1 MAKNNG
7 NKFGLI
13 KFKVTKKST
22 VKSIGLVSEDCS
34 EDDVKERENESQFAP
49 FGGLLNSS
57 NIKFGIPDEESDDE
71 K

>member
-1 MAKNNG
+1 M
-7 NKFGLI
+7 I

-34 EDDVKERENESQFAP
+34 EDDVGEREKGGQFEA

-57 NIKFGIPDEESDDE
+57 NIKFGIPDEVGDQDE